1 MPAKSKSNSVL
12 IVGGGIGGIKAA
24 CDLSE
29 LGFDVHLVE
38 SAPNIGGKLQQHDR
52 WFPTDDCTMCQS
64 LPYLNIQG
72 AQERCLRRVLAFP
85 GVTIHAYS
93 ELESLDGK
101 WSSFKAKL
109 KVKSR
114 LIKPELCN
122 ECGRCA
128 EVCPVEVKD
137 RFQGELAIR
146 KAAYTLYPGAFPNTY
161 TIDTQACTK
170 CGECVKACPTGAVDL
185 DLADET
191 LELKVGAVILAPG
204 FEEFDPAQLPNYG
217 YGRLGNV
224 VTSTQFERITAGG
237 GITPG
242 RLTRPTDGEVP
253 QSVAFLTC
261 VGSRDTERPYC
272 SYACCMYTLKE
283 AILAKELHPDMETYI
298 FYMDMRAFGKE
309 WWKYYRKAQSLGVNF
324 VRCRIASVERDS
336 GDNLKINYEAESGE
350 YLSRAFGMVVLAVGQ
365 VQPASSR
372 QLAETA
378 GVKTDEWGFCRTE
391 EFRPIQTDKTGVFAA
406 GSFAGPAD
414 ISATVAQAQAAAL
427 EAASLLWDL
436 RKPDRETP
444 ALRKPETPKSAV
456 LVAGEDAGQLA
467 EEVSTRCKPD
477 YLEVLEDGCP
487 QAVLSAVC
495 GWVQEHGDIDR
506 VAVVAPLSWS
516 WEALLVQQLE
526 TLGIAAN
533 KVEVLDTRAADMKAA
548 ARMAQAALA
557 RLSYAAEAGAE
568 TVEVSPAALVIGG
581 GVTAM
586 TASQAL
592 SALGF
597 KVHLV
602 NSEKEFGGQA
612 EKIHT
617 TESGE
622 NVDKFVADLLKHLKK
637 DKNICKYES
646 STLQTTAG
654 SAGRFV
660 SVIETSDGP
669 VEIVHGA
676 VIVATGASEYDFS
689 GSGYPDGVISQSEL
703 ESKLLKK
710 KPKLSSVV
718 MIQCVGTLN
727 EERPYCSRT
736 CCAKAVKNALA
747 LKEASPETEVFILCK
762 EVMTYGLHELAYKEA
777 RDRGI
782 IFLRYEDERPPA
794 VSKDDKK
801 FKVRVLDPLLEEEV
815 ELPADLVVLSTGTVS
830 ADAARLAKALGVELD
845 EFGFFKEA
853 NPKFRPVE
861 TDRAGIFICGLAQGP
876 QSMDEAITQAEA
888 AACKA
893 AAILSRRNL
902 FSSTLTSTVVNRWC
916 VGCELCIT
924 VCPVHARVI
933 DTEQKKAKVYSE
945 LCVAC
950 GACATVCPS
959 SAASSTAAN
968 DKQILAT
975 IETLSCE

>member
-1 MPAKSKSNSVL
+1 MPVKSNSVL
-12 IVGGGIGGIKAA
+12 IIGAGIGGIKAA

-29 LGFDVHLVE
+29 LGFNVHLVE

-64 LPYLNIQG
+64 LPYLNVQG

-101 WSSFKAKL
+101 WGSFKATL
-109 KVKSR
+109 KAKSR

-137 RFQGELAIR
+137 RFQGGLAVR

-161 TIDTQACTK
+161 PIDAEACTK

-185 DLADET
+185 DLPDET
-191 LELKVGAVILAPG
+191 VELKVGAVILAPG

-283 AILAKELHPDMETYI
+283 AIVAKELHPDMEIYV

-309 WWKYYRKAQSLGVNF
+309 WWKYYQKAQSLGVKF

-350 YLSRAFGMVVLAVGQ
+350 YLSRVFGMVVLAAGQ

-372 QLAETA
+372 ELAGIA
-378 GVKTDEWGFCRTE
+378 GVETDDWGFCRTR
-391 EFRPIQTDKTGVFAA
+391 EFRPVQTDKAGVFAA

-436 RKPDRETP
+436 RKPAQEP
-444 ALRKPETPKSAV
+444 PELRKPDSPKSAI
-456 LVAGEDAGQLA
+456 LVAGEGAGDLA
-467 EEVSTRCKPD
+467 ERISAQCRPD
-477 YLEVLEDGCP
+477 YLEVLEVGCP
-487 QAVLSAVC
+487 DAALSAIC
-495 GWVQEHGDIDR
+495 TRVQELADVDR
-506 VAVVAPLSWS
+506 AVVVAPLSWS
-516 WEALLVQQLE
+516 WEALLVQRLE
-526 TLGIAAN
+526 TLGLAAN
-533 KVEVLDTRAADMKAA
+533 KVEVVDTRSTDLKAG
-548 ARMAQAALA
+548 ARMAKAALS
-557 RLSYAAEAGAE
+557 RLSYAAEAACEEAE
-568 TVEVSPAALVIGG
+568 IVPSALVLGG

-586 TASQAL
+586 TAAQAL

-602 NSEKEFGGQA
+602 NSGKEFGGQA

-622 NVDKFVADLLKHLKK
+622 NVDKYLAELLGQVEK
-637 DKNICKYES
+637 DKNICKHTDS
-646 STLQTTAG
+646 NLRTTAG

-660 SVIETSDGP
+660 SVIETPDGP
-669 VEIVHGA
+669 VEIAHGA
-676 VIVATGASEYDFS
+676 VIIATGASEYDFS
-689 GSGYPDGVISQSEL
+689 GNGYPDGVIGQSEL
-703 ESKLLKK
+703 EDRLLRGKLA
-710 KPKLSSVV
+710 PSSVV

-727 EERPYCSRT
+727 DERPYCSRT

-747 LKEASPETEVFILCK
+747 LKEASPQTEIFILCK

-777 RDRGI
+777 RDKGV
-782 IFLRYEDERPPA
+782 IFLRYEDERPPI
-794 VSKDDKK
+794 VNRDSKE
-801 FKVRVLDPLLEEEV
+801 FKVRVRDPLLEEEV

-830 ADAARLAKALGVELD
+830 AASEQLAKALGVQLD

-861 TDRAGIFICGLAQGP
+861 TDRAGVFVCGLAQGP

-893 AAILSRRNL
+893 AAILARKAL
-902 FSSTLTSTVVNRWC
+902 CSSSLTSTVANRWC
-916 VGCELCIT
+916 VGCELCVT

-933 DTEQKKAKVYSE
+933 DMDKKKARVYGE

-950 GACATVCPS
+950 GACATICPS
-959 SAASSTAAN
+959 SAAKSTAAN
-968 DKQILAT
+968 DRQILAT
-975 IETLSCE
+975 IETMSCE